1 MGDRQS
7 TIQVIELNAIG
18 GWHTLHSNIYLAVT
32 GGVGRRLMSL
42 WLIVSDHAIQIVGE
56 NYLVALGISSINT
69 ASHQPK
75 SRQK

>member
-32 GGVGRRLMSL
+32 GVGRCLTS
-42 WLIVSDHAIQIVGE
+42 
-56 NYLVALGISSINT
+56 NVALVDRIRSCNTDRRRELFSGIR
-69 ASHQPK
+69 H
-75 SRQK
+75 